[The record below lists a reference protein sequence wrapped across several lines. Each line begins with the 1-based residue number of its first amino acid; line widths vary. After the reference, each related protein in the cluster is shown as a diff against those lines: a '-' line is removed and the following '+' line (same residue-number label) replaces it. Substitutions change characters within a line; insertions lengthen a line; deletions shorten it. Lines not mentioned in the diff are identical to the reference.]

1 MQTQKPLIFFDGLCH
16 LCNRFVDEVIQR
28 DRKSYF
34 QFAPLQGET
43 ARKLLTPEDCSQIKS
58 ILLLE
63 NNQKYFRSEAVL
75 KILTQLG
82 GAYSLFGLA
91 YLIPAFIRNALYDW
105 VAKNRYLWFGKRD
118 VCRLA
123 TPEEKDRLLP

>member
-43 ARKLLTPEDCSQIKS
+43 ARNLLTPEECSQIKS

-63 NNQKYFRSEAVL
+63 NNKKYTRSEAVL
-75 KILTQLG
+75 KVLTKLG
-82 GAYSLFGLA
+82 GLYSLFVLA
-91 YLIPAFIRNALYDW
+91 YVIPPVLRNALYDW
-105 VAKNRYLWFGKRD
+105 VAKNRYVWFGERD
-118 VCRLA
+118 FCRRPTA
-123 TPEEKDRLLP
+123 EEKDRLLP